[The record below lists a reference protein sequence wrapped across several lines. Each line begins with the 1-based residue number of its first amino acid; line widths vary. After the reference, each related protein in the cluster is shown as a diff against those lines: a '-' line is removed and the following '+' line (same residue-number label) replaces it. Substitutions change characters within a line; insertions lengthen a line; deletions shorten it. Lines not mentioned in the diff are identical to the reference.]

1 MNDFRRL
8 ESICPYGELP
18 EANTTATLGYV
29 QRPYDTYEQING
41 SIGFKAS
48 PYPGLWFNV
57 FGGYQNLKNDLSYLG
72 FDPSNIH
79 SGSYLSLL
87 KTIQTIFTLE
97 VKSVTITKISLEYQL
112 NILTVIGTAKQR
124 NICWL

>member
-1 MNDFRRL
+1 
-8 ESICPYGELP
+8 
-18 EANTTATLGYV
+18 LGYV

-79 SGSYLSLL
+79 SGSYLSFAQDNTENLYL
-87 KTIQTIFTLE
+87 GGE
-97 VKSVTITKISLEYQL
+97 ISYDYKDILEYQL